1 MSYIIEQ
8 ISKLRNCDTFD
19 IDLENTDRYRIV
31 LNEND
36 GTKTAYYFS
45 SPIYNE
51 ETNKLV
57 DDTFVINN
65 GNIHYTGSNCKIKF
79 GETLEMSN
87 TQGELTM
94 HFNALPHLTSKTEIS
109 YDTCIINPTL
119 NGIVCKFPIENTD
132 SISFVIESQNPY
144 YDIRTNDRCFCF
156 MQEAFRPFAT
166 VSCIGVADEND
177 NIIAP
182 SKMEYIRL
190 SGNKYQISVTPCC
203 QIGKWLTVEIN
214 LYEQKLFQDTTVESG
229 NPKTN
234 NAFGSVAFIGNTSQY
249 GKQWL
254 YSRPDFFKF
263 SQLADKK
270 ILKAV
275 LHMPKYNNTELTL
288 RAYKV
293 FARFCSFG
301 SNWENRMG
309 ADGPVADSVTHNGYE
324 SIDITT
330 LLTDKNGNLIN
341 TEGVIIKPK
350 ENKTSFSEIATADSH
365 YKPQILKINFKNF

>member
-1 MSYIIEQ
+1 MNLILDK
-8 ISKLRNCDTFD
+8 ISKIRKGKE
-19 IDLENTDRYRIV
+19 IKPDLDNTNRYGVIA
-31 LNEND
+31 NEDN

-45 SPIYNE
+45 APIYSE
-51 ETNKLV
+51 KTDELV
-57 DDTFVINN
+57 DGKFYINESTVKY
-65 GNIHYTGSNCKIKF
+65 IGSNAEIIFDEVVKF
-79 GETLEMSN
+79 SN
-87 TQGELTM
+87 QQGSLMVYLKGNTEFISQNEL
-94 HFNALPHLTSKTEIS
+94 LRSG
-109 YDTCIINPTL
+109 CILKPAL
-119 NGIVCKFPIENTD
+119 NGIVCKFPIETAD

-275 LHMPKYNNTELTL
+275 LHIPKYNNTELKL

-309 ADGPVADSVTHNGYE
+309 ADDPVADSVTHNGYE

-350 ENKTSFSEIATADSH
+350 ENKNMFSVIATADSH
-365 YKPQILKINFKNF
+365 YKPQILEISYKNF